1 MRVLHVIA
9 RLNVGGTVRYLET
22 LSLGLTAARIE
33 NAIATGFVQ
42 DGEIEDECVAR
53 LPILRVKHLG
63 RAISPLNDLRA
74 RQELKKIIYDYK
86 PDVIHTH
93 TFKAGL
99 IGRSIR
105 FSGRRIHTYHGH
117 VLSDGSLASW
127 QILLVKLS
135 EKWLSRRTNVLVS
148 VGEKVAAELQEWGIG
163 RKSKWVSIAPGV
175 DVPLLPSREV
185 ALRNL
190 GLQGDRV
197 RVGWLGRM
205 VGVKDPQLALDIAR
219 AMPEIEFLIAGG
231 GELLEEIRGAAPS
244 NAQILGWINRED
256 LLAASDVILMTSKS
270 EGMPLAAIEAQ
281 LSGLSVVAPDVGSLK
296 EVILHEITGYLT
308 STTVASMKE
317 ALLKVL
323 DKSWLEPDKK
333 IEIRLQLASKFSV
346 LHNIDQHKNLYDSLV
361 DTGRKQNAS

>member
-9 RLNVGGTVRYLET
+9 RLNVGGTARYLET
-22 LSLGLTAARIE
+22 LSLELTAAGIE

-42 DGEIEDECVAR
+42 DGEIEDECVAW

-74 RQELKKIIYDYK
+74 RHELKKIVADYT
-86 PDVIHTH
+86 PNIIHTH
-93 TFKAGL
+93 TFKAGF

-135 EKWLSRRTNVLVS
+135 ERWLSRRTNVLVS
-148 VGEKVAAELQEWGIG
+148 VGEKVATELQEWGIG
-163 RKSKWVSIAPGV
+163 RKSRWVSIAPGV

-190 GLQGDRV
+190 GLQEDRV

-205 VGVKDPQLALDIAR
+205 VGVKDPHLALDIAR
-219 AMPEIEFLIAGG
+219 AMPEVEFILAGG
-231 GELLEEIRGAAPS
+231 GELLEDVRKAAPK
-244 NAQILGWINRED
+244 NVKVLGWVSRED
-256 LLAASDVILMTSKS
+256 LLAASDVILMTSRS
-270 EGMPLAAIEAQ
+270 EGMPLSAIEAQ
-281 LSGLSVVAPDVGSLK
+281 LVGLPVVAPNVGSIS
-296 EVILHEITGYLT
+296 EVVADGETGCL
-308 STTVASMKE
+308 VAREANAVAKLLR
-317 ALLKVL
+317 ALLRDSSTL
-323 DKSWLEPDKK
+323 S
-333 IEIRLQLASKFSV
+333 RLS
-346 LHNIDQHKNLYDSLV
+346 
-361 DTGRKQNAS
+361 QNARARSNSLFAKSEMISSHIITYDPNK

>member
-9 RLNVGGTVRYLET
+9 RLNVGGTARYLET
-22 LSLGLTAARIE
+22 LSLGLTSAGIE

-74 RQELKKIIYDYK
+74 RHELKKIVADFN
-86 PDVIHTH
+86 PDIIHTH
-93 TFKAGL
+93 TFKAGF

-117 VLSDGSLASW
+117 VLSDGSLASG

-135 EKWLSRRTNVLVS
+135 ERWLSRRTNVLVS
-148 VGEKVAAELQEWGIG
+148 VGEKVSTELQEWGIG

-190 GLQGDRV
+190 GLQGDRM

-205 VGVKDPQLALDIAR
+205 VGVKDPHLALDIAG
-219 AMPEIEFLIAGG
+219 AMPEVEFLLAGG
-231 GELLEEIRGAAPS
+231 GELLEDVRKAAPK
-244 NAQILGWINRED
+244 NVKVLGWVSRED

-270 EGMPLAAIEAQ
+270 EGVPLSAIEAQ
-281 LSGLSVVAPDVGSLK
+281 LAGVPVVAPNVGSLSEVVINSEGGRIVDRTVRGFTTALK
-296 EVILHEITGYLT
+296 E
-308 STTVASMKE
+308 
-317 ALLKVL
+317 LLKDSSL
-323 DKSWLEPDKK
+323 RSYMAMRAQNHSRAQFS
-333 IEIRLQLASKFSV
+333 IIRMIQDHMA
-346 LHNIDQHKNLYDSLV
+346 LYSSI
-361 DTGRKQNAS
+361 GK